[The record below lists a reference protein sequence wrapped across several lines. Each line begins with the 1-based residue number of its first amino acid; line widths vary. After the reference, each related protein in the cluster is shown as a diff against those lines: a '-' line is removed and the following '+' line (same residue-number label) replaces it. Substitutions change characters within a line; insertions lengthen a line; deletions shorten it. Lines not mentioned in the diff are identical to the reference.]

1 MSLVNTL
8 IDRMFN
14 LTKFISY
21 GLLILIV
28 IISIVLV
35 TEPSMAC
42 STDYEYQKSR
52 VVEHIESKGWS
63 KEYLTPIESPDG
75 ECEAMFL
82 YKNEKQHIQ
91 YTVAAGY
98 KVTWWDFNE
107 RGE

>member
-1 MSLVNTL
+1 L
-8 IDRMFN
+8 IDKTFN
-14 LTKFISY
+14 LTEFISY

-28 IISIVLV
+28 VISIVLI

-42 STDYEYQKSR
+42 STDYGYQKSR
-52 VVEHIESKGWS
+52 VVEHIKSKGWS
-63 KEYLTPIESPDG
+63 VEFLTPIENPKGD
-75 ECEAMFL
+75 CEAMFVF
-82 YKNEKQHIQ
+82 KNDQQHIE

>member
-1 MSLVNTL
+1 MKNF
-8 IDRMFN
+8 IDRTFN

-21 GLLILIV
+21 GLLTLIVVVSIILI
-28 IISIVLV
+28 

-52 VVEHIESKGWS
+52 VVDHIQSKGWS
-63 KEYLTPIESPDG
+63 IEYLTPIENPKG

-82 YKNEKQHIQ
+82 YKNEQQYIQ
-91 YTVAAGY
+91 YTVAGGY

-107 RGE
+107 RGK

>member
-1 MSLVNTL
+1 MSLVKNF

-28 IISIVLV
+28 VVSIILI

-42 STDYEYQKSR
+42 STNYDYQKSR

-63 KEYLTPIESPDG
+63 TEHLSPIENPKG

-82 YKNEKQHIQ
+82 FKNDQEHIQ
-91 YTVAAGY
+91 YTVAGGY